1 MERGSNKGVKIA
13 QVEPKVTHLLYT
25 DNVCTRVSNLQKGQK
40 FQYLEEHP
48 QHQSNPR
55 QGSLPF
61 GE

>member
-13 QVEPKVTHLLYT
+13 QVEPKITHLLYT
-25 DNVCTRVSNLQKGQK
+25 DNLCTWVSNLQKGQK

-55 QGSLPF
+55 
-61 GE
+61 